1 MYAREWSRLIEKS
14 PTNPFPA
21 KRLSLIERRLLY
33 FSDEYECRNLTEKRC
48 RKIPPFAELSRR
60 KGDEIMSELNYEQF
74 GKWVK
79 SESFR
84 PDTGY
89 KLRLAYFK
97 INELLP
103 TNEIREFYPKNIVN
117 DKEDIELFAF
127 LDSKLIVI
135 LPKEE
140 ETIFKVLYLKDI
152 SHVDLEIKKNVGF
165 ESWILKIYFT
175 NNTVIELN
183 SVEDSNEYWRYKY
196 EDAIKRIYKSL
207 LVEKSLV

>member
-1 MYAREWSRLIEKS
+1 M
-14 PTNPFPA
+14 N
-21 KRLSLIERRLLY
+21 
-33 FSDEYECRNLTEKRC
+33 
-48 RKIPPFAELSRR
+48 
-60 KGDEIMSELNYEQF
+60 ELNYEQF
-74 GKWVK
+74 EKWLK

-127 LDSKLIVI
+127 LASKLIVI

-152 SHVDLEIKKNVGF
+152 SHVDLEIKKNIGF
-165 ESWILKIYFT
+165 ESWVLKIYFT